1 MRLFFAVPA
10 LLIAMSGPAA
20 AVQLLINGDFE
31 TGDYTG
37 WFASQQLGSSG
48 NLFVSTP
55 GTPSLVSGFATAA
68 NPMGGAYYSITDQS
82 GAGAYALVQSFTVPL
97 GATSVILSFQMFA
110 NDQSGVGPIINP
122 AGLDYSAGANQHALV
137 DILIN
142 GAGAFTNAAGDIVT
156 TLYQGIDAG
165 PNPNPYTDYLF
176 DLTALLTPGATYQI
190 RFGEVDNQFFF
201 QHGVDNVSI
210 VAEVGDVPAPTALGL
225 FGLALGALALRRRA

>member
-31 TGDYTG
+31 TGTYAG
-37 WFASQQLGSSG
+37 WSANVQAGSFGDLFLATPGANSPASG
-48 NLFVSTP
+48 N
-55 GTPSLVSGFATAA
+55 ATAPNA
-68 NPMGGAYYSITDQS
+68 LGGNFYSVTDQ
-82 GAGAYALVQSFTVPL
+82 GGGGAYALVQSFTVPL

-122 AGLDYSAGANQHALV
+122 AGLDYTAGANQHALV

-142 GAGAFTNAAGDIVT
+142 GAGAFTNAASDIVT

-165 PNPNPYTDYLF
+165 PNPNPYTNYLF

-210 VAEVGDVPAPTALGL
+210 DAVVGDVPAPAALGL
-225 FGLALGALALRRRA
+225 FGLALGALALRRR